1 MTAKESIRQAFKEL
15 LTQHSLDHITVI
27 QICDQANVNRQT
39 FYYHYQNMVHL
50 LEDMIFL
57 EIYDEVNK
65 GKSYDTW
72 KYGFITTLNF
82 IENNHDIF
90 LNIYHSSYWEEANR
104 FFNKTSDAL
113 LRGVVDECIREG
125 GYQIREEDKQF
136 VIDYYRIIFTGL
148 ITEWTESG
156 RGMSPKHLLQ
166 KFEKMIDGTIPQSL
180 QRFSGA

>member
-1 MTAKESIRQAFKEL
+1 MVEWEEKEVPLTAKESIRQAFKEL

-82 IENNHDIF
+82 IENKAC
-90 LNIYHSSYWEEANR
+90 LN
-104 FFNKTSDAL
+104 K
-113 LRGVVDECIREG
+113 
-125 GYQIREEDKQF
+125 
-136 VIDYYRIIFTGL
+136 
-148 ITEWTESG
+148 ITNA
-156 RGMSPKHLLQ
+156 PKNL
-166 KFEKMIDGTIPQSL
+166 EIN
-180 QRFSGA
+180 